1 MTKNKLH
8 LRVLQRV
15 SFELS
20 GFKLIR
26 FFFKVV
32 NIIFVGVVYLF
43 VRLKLSN
50 QFKFDDPLFQMPM
63 AFLERERERE
73 REKI

>member
-1 MTKNKLH
+1 M
-8 LRVLQRV
+8 
-15 SFELS
+15 
-20 GFKLIR
+20 
-26 FFFKVV
+26 
-32 NIIFVGVVYLF
+32 VYLF

-73 REKI
+73 RVREKKFKKINLFGNFQTKEKFNYKVYMC